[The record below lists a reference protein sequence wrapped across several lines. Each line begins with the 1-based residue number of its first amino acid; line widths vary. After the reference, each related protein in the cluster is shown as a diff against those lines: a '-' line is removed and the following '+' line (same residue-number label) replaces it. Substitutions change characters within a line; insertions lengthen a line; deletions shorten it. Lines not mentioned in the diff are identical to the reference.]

1 MSSADGWTTAA
12 ENTPDLGSLG
22 LNQYWYSRATI
33 EALVGEI
40 EAHAQDG
47 QRVGFLSTPSLY
59 FALTSPS
66 VQRRSTLFEF
76 DERWA
81 EDARAVGGAAAFRFL
96 VNALRGSQQGRSAG
110 AFSYLMNRTQRSKK
124 K

>member
-59 FALTSPS
+59 FALASPS

-81 EDARAVGGAAAFRFL
+81 EDARAVDGPAPSPIAPRPA
-96 VNALRGSQQGRSAG
+96 
-110 AFSYLMNRTQRSKK
+110 
-124 K
+124 